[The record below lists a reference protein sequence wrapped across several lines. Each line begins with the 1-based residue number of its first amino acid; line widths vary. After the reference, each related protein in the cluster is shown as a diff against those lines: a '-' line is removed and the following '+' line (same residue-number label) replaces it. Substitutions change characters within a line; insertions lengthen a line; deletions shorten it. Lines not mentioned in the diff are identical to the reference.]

1 MRLPAAPQG
10 QPERGADQGD
20 EQEGEGGEGQP
31 EQEHQRDAAGYWQP
45 HQGQRGQASEGD
57 RRKKK
62 LEYSIFLSCSANLEG
77 LLSRKCMHMCFMGYS

>member
-31 EQEHQRDAAGYWQP
+31 QQEHQRAAAGYWQP
-45 HQGQRGQASEGD
+45 HQRQRGQASEGD
-57 RRKKK
+57 PR
-62 LEYSIFLSCSANLEG
+62 
-77 LLSRKCMHMCFMGYS
+77 

>member
-1 MRLPAAPQG
+1 MRLPAAPEG

-31 EQEHQRDAAGYWQP
+31 QQEHQRAAAGHWQP

-57 RRKKK
+57 PR
-62 LEYSIFLSCSANLEG
+62 
-77 LLSRKCMHMCFMGYS
+77 